1 MFRIPGSVALISLD
15 TASGDVQRLVDW
27 VPHLD
32 ETDAAVLA
40 DPHRTE
46 SEWLPACLPDTTL
59 PPPLPCTLVGGT
71 GLMLR

>member
-1 MFRIPGSVALISLD
+1 MFRVPGSVALISLD

-46 SEWLPACLPDTTL
+46 SEWLSCGFLPASPIPRYHRPCLAPSL
-59 PPPLPCTLVGGT
+59 AVQA
-71 GLMLR
+71 